1 MYLIYPYEKNAK
13 LKQEMLQND
22 ETTFMTGVRTY
33 RKGEYLK
40 SAALFATA
48 AVQEPHLAYEA
59 KFN

>member
-1 MYLIYPYEKNAK
+1 
-13 LKQEMLQND
+13 
-22 ETTFMTGVRTY
+22 MTGVRTY

-40 SAALFATA
+40 SAAFFATA